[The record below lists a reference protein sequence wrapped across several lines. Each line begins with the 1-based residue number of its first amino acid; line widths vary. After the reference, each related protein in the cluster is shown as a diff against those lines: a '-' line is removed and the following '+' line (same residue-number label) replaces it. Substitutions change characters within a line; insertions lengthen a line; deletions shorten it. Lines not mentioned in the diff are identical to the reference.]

1 MKKILVLCTGN
12 SCRSIM
18 AEAIINKD
26 FEGKAIAF
34 SAGVNPAGKV
44 NENTKKVLQKYG
56 YWKDSYYSKDISE
69 VLDMDFDLVIT
80 VCDNAK
86 ESCPSFPKKTK
97 ILHIPFEDPHGKP
110 YKEFEKVFFHL
121 KKYLNLYLIKET
133 KKLP

>member
-110 YKEFEKVFFHL
+110 YEEFEKVFFI
-121 KKYLNLYLIKET
+121 IKQKISQIE
-133 KKLP
+133 KFFQ